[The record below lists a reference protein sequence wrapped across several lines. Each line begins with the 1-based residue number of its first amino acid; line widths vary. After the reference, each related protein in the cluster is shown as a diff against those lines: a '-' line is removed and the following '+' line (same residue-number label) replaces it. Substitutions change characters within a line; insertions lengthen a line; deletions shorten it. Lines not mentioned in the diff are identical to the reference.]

1 MPASAAPSK
10 PASAAADV
18 PSLILR
24 SSREHAAS
32 IYRWNDA
39 LAALTKQVCTSYFFL
54 AYFFLAYFFLA
65 YFSLALAA
73 LTKQVCISYFFL
85 AYFFLAYFSL
95 AYFSLALDALTKQV
109 EKRAAKGVLSREL
122 AAASQALW
130 AKAGYPEG
138 MPGAEGQ
145 GAEGQGAGT
154 PGAAMDVSD
163 GASPDALKTN
173 LQMPAT
179 IDNYSQWSLT
189 RVTPVSQHR

>member
-1 MPASAAPSK
+1 MPATAAPSK

-32 IYRWNDA
+32 IYRWND
-39 LAALTKQVCTSYFFL
+39 
-54 AYFFLAYFFLA
+54 
-65 YFSLALAA
+65 ALAA

-145 GAEGQGAGT
+145 GAGT